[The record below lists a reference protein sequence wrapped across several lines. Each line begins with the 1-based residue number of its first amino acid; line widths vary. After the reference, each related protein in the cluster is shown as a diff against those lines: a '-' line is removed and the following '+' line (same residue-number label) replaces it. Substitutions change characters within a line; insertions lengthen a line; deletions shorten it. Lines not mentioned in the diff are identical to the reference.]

1 MRELSTLAKRLE
13 RWRNIPRQGLRWS
26 TVESTLKTLGCTID
40 KVSGGSHFQISHDT
54 LVGEQGYGELGEFT
68 VAVKSGRTLKAV
80 YVVQVVEAIDI
91 ILAKG
96 EDASEES

>member
-1 MRELSTLAKRLE
+1 M
-13 RWRNIPRQGLRWS
+13 
-26 TVESTLKTLGCTID
+26 
-40 KVSGGSHFQISHDT
+40 

-80 YVVQVVEAIDI
+80 YVVQVIEAIDI

-96 EDASEES
+96 EDNSEEG